1 MNIRYYREAY
11 ELFEVA
17 KDLAHDTQ
25 NLAQE
30 MICYEWMGRVQR
42 ELGYHDKAK
51 IAFKKVL

>member
-30 MICYEWMGRVQR
+30 MICYEWMGRV
-42 ELGYHDKAK
+42 
-51 IAFKKVL
+51 